1 MRLVQRFLSGRPASP
16 VLPVA
21 ALTLNALIWGLSW
34 WPFRAL
40 DAHGVHALW
49 ATALVFALAFC
60 VVWLGIWLWRAQDL
74 RGSLAHGGLWLLA
87 LAAGFTN
94 VGFNWAVT
102 TGDVVRVVLLFYL
115 MPAWVVLLAW
125 PLLGE
130 RPGLGALLRLA
141 LALAGVLLV
150 LKTPDTPWPVPAGL
164 TDWLALAAG
173 FCFALTN
180 ILLRRLQGTTDAAR
194 MLAMFAGGAGVALV
208 VAWLGG
214 RTGWV
219 PAPPAPD
226 ADWLVWA
233 AGLCIAFLVGNMALQ
248 YGAARLKANTSSL
261 VMLSEVVFASLS
273 AVWLGAAELS
283 SRTLLGGSL
292 IVLAALMA
300 SWAQTTP
307 TTPPEETAS

>member
-1 MRLVQRFLSGRPASP
+1 MVDGRAASP
-16 VLPVA
+16 LLPVT

-49 ATALVFALAFC
+49 ATALVFLLAFC
-60 VVWLGIWLWRAQDL
+60 VVWLAVRVWRPAAL
-74 RGSLAHGGLWLLA
+74 HGALASGGLWLLA

-130 RPGLGALLRLA
+130 RPRLGALLRLA

-150 LKTPDTPWPVPAGL
+150 LKTPDSPWPVPDSL

-173 FCFALTN
+173 LCFALTN

-194 MLAMFAGGAGVALV
+194 MLAMFAGGAGVALA
-208 VAWLGG
+208 VALMGWPG
-214 RTGWV
+214 GWV
-219 PAPPAPD
+219 PLPPAPG

-233 AGLCIAFLVGNMALQ
+233 VGLGIAFLVGNMALQ
-248 YGAARLKANTSSL
+248 YGAARLPANTSSL

-273 AVWLGAAELS
+273 AVWLGAAQLEA
-283 SRTLLGGSL
+283 RTLLGGAL

-300 SWAQTTP
+300 SWAQATP
-307 TTPPEETAS
+307 TTKTQERAE

>member
-1 MRLVQRFLSGRPASP
+1 MTTPTAEGHKASP
-16 VLPVA
+16 LFPVA

-40 DAHGVHALW
+40 DALGVHALW
-49 ATALVFALAFC
+49 ATALVFSLAFC
-60 VVWLGIWLWRAQDL
+60 VVWLGVRVWRPV
-74 RGSLAHGGLWLLA
+74 SLHGAITNGGLWLLA

-150 LKTPDTPWPVPAGL
+150 LKTPDSPWPVPESL

-173 FCFALTN
+173 LSFALTN
-180 ILLRRLQGTTDAAR
+180 ILLRRLQGSTDAAR
-194 MLAMFAGGAGVALV
+194 MLAMFAGGAVVALA
-208 VAWLGG
+208 VAGVGG
-214 RTGWV
+214 WGGWV
-219 PAPPAPD
+219 PLPPAPRT
-226 ADWLVWA
+226 DWLLWT
-233 AGLCIAFLVGNMALQ
+233 AGLGVAFLVGNMALQ
-248 YGAARLKANTSSL
+248 YGAARLRANTSSL

-273 AVWLGAAELS
+273 AVWLGAAQLEP
-283 SRTLLGGSL
+283 RTLLGGAL

-300 SWAQTTP
+300 SWAQATP
-307 TTPPEETAS
+307 TTPPQEPAA

>member
-1 MRLVQRFLSGRPASP
+1 MADGRAASP
-16 VLPVA
+16 FLPVT

-40 DAHGVHALW
+40 DALGVHALW
-49 ATALVFALAFC
+49 ATALVFSLAFC
-60 VVWLGIWLWRAQDL
+60 VVWLGVRVWRPQALQ
-74 RGSLAHGGLWLLA
+74 GALASGGLWLLA

-130 RPGLGALLRLA
+130 RPDLGALLRLA

-150 LKTPDTPWPVPAGL
+150 LKTPDSPWPVPERL

-180 ILLRRLQGTTDAAR
+180 ILLRRLQACSDAAR
-194 MLAMFAGGAGVALV
+194 MLAMFAGGAVVALGVAGM
-208 VAWLGG
+208 GG
-214 RTGWV
+214 WGGWV
-219 PAPPAPD
+219 PYPPAPR
-226 ADWLVWA
+226 ADWLLWA
-233 AGLCIAFLVGNMALQ
+233 AGLGVAFLAGNMALQ
-248 YGAARLKANTSSL
+248 YGAARLRANTSSL

-273 AVWLGAAELS
+273 AVWLGAAQLE
-283 SRTLLGGSL
+283 SRTLFGGAL

-300 SWAQTTP
+300 SSAQTSP
-307 TTPPEETAS
+307 PTPPQEPAA

>member
-1 MRLVQRFLSGRPASP
+1 MADGRPASL

-40 DAHGVHALW
+40 DALGVHALW
-49 ATALVFALAFC
+49 ATALVFSLAFG
-60 VVWLGIWLWRAQDL
+60 VVWLGVRVWRPQAL
-74 RGSLAHGGLWLLA
+74 HGALTSGGLWLLA

-130 RPGLGALLRLA
+130 RPRLGALLRLA

-150 LKTPDTPWPVPAGL
+150 LKTPDSPWPVPESLA
-164 TDWLALAAG
+164 DWLALTAG

-180 ILLRRLQGTTDAAR
+180 ILLRRLHTSTDAAR
-194 MLAMFAGGAGVALV
+194 MLAMFAGGAVVALL

-214 RTGWV
+214 LGGWV
-219 PAPPAPD
+219 EWPPAPR
-226 ADWLVWA
+226 ADWLLWA
-233 AGLCIAFLVGNMALQ
+233 GGLGVAFLVGNMALQ
-248 YGAARLKANTSSL
+248 FGAARLPANTSSL

-273 AVWLGAAELS
+273 AVWLGATQLET
-283 SRTLLGGSL
+283 RTLLGGAL

-300 SWAQTTP
+300 SWAQATP
-307 TTPPEETAS
+307 TTST